1 MTQLSPNTV
10 PDVGGTFFK
19 VDVIKDAYSK
29 LRISGLTVNPTPE
42 DLELA
47 LTRLE
52 NMLAEW
58 FSKDIVINYNFEDK
72 PNPNSLNQV
81 IRSYQDCMSSC
92 LAIRLIPDFNK
103 QVHASLFGQASS
115 GFSNMIGRT
124 SMERLNGV
132 SYPSRQARGSG
143 NTLRYNRWARF
154 HREFNAG
161 INNSA
166 QQTMF
171 IGDITDYEEHFES
184 FLAKN
189 EIITSYSIVTDAG
202 LILVSDSNDDQNV
215 YYRIEASQPTTDN
228 TTLAQLVTIIVTTS
242 LGRVQTRQILFELV
256 PRVKDL

>member
-1 MTQLSPNTV
+1 
-10 PDVGGTFFK
+10 
-19 VDVIKDAYSK
+19 
-29 LRISGLTVNPTPE
+29 
-42 DLELA
+42 
-47 LTRLE
+47 
-52 NMLAEW
+52 
-58 FSKDIVINYNFEDK
+58 
-72 PNPNSLNQV
+72 
-81 IRSYQDCMSSC
+81 
-92 LAIRLIPDFNK
+92 
-103 QVHASLFGQASS
+103 
-115 GFSNMIGRT
+115 
-124 SMERLNGV
+124 MERLNGV

-154 HREFNAG
+154 YREFNAG